1 MVALRPA
8 IVLVAGLAVISTAVG
23 ASFSRDSSRP
33 TDRDDTSA
41 ATARTDRASD
51 PGVRRMTP
59 GLPQLAQAES
69 SKAAGE
75 DEAFRAMTSD
85 AVKAVRNFGKPKDQE
100 EILTAN
106 VVDAIRDLDR
116 ATDPNAP
123 ASARDAED
131 AAENLR
137 NAIREIVEH
146 ADKRG
151 EPEEYVLK
159 LIEEAVAT
167 SGSEVPVALLAADG
181 NLDSTMLVRSVVG
194 RSLDPAEAD
203 ADAGYLAA
211 LRGEAATTAGPAR
224 TAAAK
229 KIDSRPQTAAK
240 PVPAKIRPSPKARPS
255 SVVVVN
261 GDTLGAIAWR
271 YYGDALAY
279 VKIYEA
285 NKDRLESPDRIRV
298 GATLRLP

>member
-33 TDRDDTSA
+33 TDREDTSG
-41 ATARTDRASD
+41 ATALADRAAEA
-51 PGVRRMTP
+51 GVRRKSP
-59 GLPQLAQAES
+59 GIPQLAQAEP

-85 AVKAVRNFGKPKDQE
+85 AIKAVRNFGKPKDQE

-181 NLDSTMLVRSVVG
+181 NLDTTMLVSSVVG

-211 LRGEAATTAGPAR
+211 LRGEAATTAGKR
-224 TAAAK
+224 
-229 KIDSRPQTAAK
+229 IDSRPQTAAK
-240 PVPAKIRPSPKARPS
+240 PLPAKIRPSPEARPS

-261 GDTLGAIAWR
+261 GDTLGGIAWR

-279 VKIYEA
+279 VKIFEA

>member
-41 ATARTDRASD
+41 STALADRAAE
-51 PGVRRMTP
+51 PGVRRKTP
-59 GLPQLAQAES
+59 DLPQLAQAEP

-85 AVKAVRNFGKPKDQE
+85 AVEAVRNFGKPKNQE

-123 ASARDAED
+123 ASARDVED
-131 AAENLR
+131 AAQNLR
-137 NAIREIVEH
+137 NAIREIVKH

-151 EPEEYVLK
+151 EPEDYVLK

-181 NLDSTMLVRSVVG
+181 NLDTTMLVRSVVG

-211 LRGEAATTAGPAR
+211 LRGEAGTTAG
-224 TAAAK
+224 K
-229 KIDSRPQTAAK
+229 EIDSRVRTAAK

-255 SVVVVN
+255 SVIVVN
-261 GDTLGAIAWR
+261 GDTLGGIAWR

-279 VKIYEA
+279 VKIFEA
-285 NKDRLESPDRIRV
+285 NKDRLESPDQIRV